1 MHLAEL
7 LKAAGEQTRLRI
19 LCALCNGSLCVCDL
33 QDELDLPE
41 PTVSRHLAVL
51 RHAGLVC
58 AERRGPRV
66 LYALAVPDEEP
77 LRDFFQFLQ
86 RVRCVSRRQANA
98 AINFESKRKTT
109 RRRSDDEETAS
120 L

>member
-1 MHLAEL
+1 MNLAEL

-19 LCALCNGSLCVCDL
+19 LSVLFDGSLCVCDL
-33 QDELDLPE
+33 QNELDLPE

-58 AERRGPRV
+58 AQRRGPRV
-66 LYALAVPDEEP
+66 LYALAAPDEEP
-77 LRDFFQFLQ
+77 LRDFFQFLR
-86 RVRCVSRRQANA
+86 RVQWVSRRQGNA
-98 AINFESKRKTT
+98 AINPENKRKTT
-109 RRRSDDEETAS
+109 RRRADEETAS